1 MSPVERRG
9 PLWIDT
15 SVEADRVVLRMAGVL
30 DATTYHAIRDAI
42 VKCALD
48 EPKAIVVDVSAL
60 EVPSPSAWS
69 VFTSARWL
77 IKQWPDVPLALV
89 CGHTEGRRAITRNGI
104 VRYVP
109 LYGSLAAAA
118 DGQRD
123 RVTAPRR
130 RVRQSW
136 AASSSAVPLARS
148 FVSHWLQV
156 WGMRDYEAA
165 ASVVT
170 TALVSNALQHT
181 ESDPDL
187 RLETDGVTVTVA
199 VTDGSGVVAGIRE
212 IDAARQAVTELGIV
226 AALTRV
232 WGNTPLA
239 DGKVV
244 WAVIGPENRL

>member
-1 MSPVERRG
+1 MSPPERRG

-15 SVEADRVVLRMAGVL
+15 SFEADRVVLRMGGVL
-30 DATTYHAIRDAI
+30 DATTYHAARDAI

-48 EPKAIVVDVSAL
+48 DPEFIVVDVSAL

-89 CGHTEGRRAITRNGI
+89 CGHAQGRRAIARNGI
-104 VRYVP
+104 IRYIP
-109 LYGSLAAAA
+109 LHGSVAAAA
-118 DGQRD
+118 EGQRD

-136 AASSSAVPLARS
+136 AAAPSAVPLAQS
-148 FVSHWLQV
+148 FVCHWLQA
-156 WGMRDYEAA
+156 WSLGTYQAT
-165 ASVVT
+165 ASVVAT
-170 TALVSNALQHT
+170 TLVGNVLQHT
-181 ESDPDL
+181 TSDPNL

-199 VTDGSGVVAGIRE
+199 VTDGSVAVAGIRE
-212 IDAARQAVTELGIV
+212 FDAARQAVTELGIV